1 VSGDDETE
9 GESTSLPVQKL
20 FRCLEWVYDTALKG
34 VPGRLRYPPGSAQ
47 LGRKR
52 PIQTV
57 LESRILLK
65 KSSLSE
71 LAPDSRNGSITVDL
85 QFVWLTF
92 STVSKNF
99 ATNS

>member
-1 VSGDDETE
+1 MSGDGETE

-71 LAPDSRNGSITVDL
+71 LAPNSRNGSITVDPQL
-85 QFVWLTF
+85 SADFF
-92 STVSKNF
+92 
-99 ATNS
+99 NSIEEFRNRS